1 MSITEFL
8 LARIAEDEAVAQETM
23 RRAVADPYTDAAEV
37 TLYSNE
43 AASSGSPIVAAT
55 PARILAEC
63 EAKRRIVE
71 LYMAAEVRT
80 DMDTFLP
87 EGADWILGRRWGAGY
102 AARALAQP
110 YADHPDFDPAWR
122 IE

>member
-63 EAKRRIVE
+63 EAKRRLVDEHGDYDGFCATCHDYYEHDGIE
-71 LYMAAEVRT
+71 HPCPTL
-80 DMDTFLP
+80 L
-87 EGADWILGRRWGAGY
+87 
-102 AARALAQP
+102 ALAQP
-110 YADHPDFDPAWR
+110 YADHPDYDPAWSLTR
-122 IE
+122 D